1 VLDEWFARDER
12 ERLARKPC
20 GGVARGNDA
29 ENFHAPSLAE
39 VGVRMKH
46 RFSARNGIAFVRASL
61 MLVIRM
67 KKSKGKAADPKL
79 KLQIAELIKV
89 KGGGANQA
97 EVADIIENALK
108 LLTDVTDSGDVRVI
122 QTTIRELRYAFRLF
136 APYNEKRKVTI
147 FGSARTQPSKSEY
160 QQALEFGQKMAA
172 AGFMVITG
180 AGGGIM
186 QAGHEGAGSENSFG
200 ANIRLPWEQSAN
212 PVILQDK
219 KLVTFKYFFTRKLIF
234 IRHSDAI
241 ALFPG
246 GFGTM
251 DEGYEALTLMQTG
264 KSQLMP
270 LVLVDKPGGTYWKT
284 WDKNIRE
291 HLLRDKL
298 ISPDDL
304 NLYQITDSA
313 DEAVKIITRFY
324 RNFHSTRW
332 VKDALVIRLK
342 HVPSE
347 SAIAAMNEDF
357 ADIING
363 APIKIIPP
371 TPEEIAD
378 TAHLHLPRIAFGFNR
393 HDYGRLRQLIDVL
406 NGL

>member
-1 VLDEWFARDER
+1 
-12 ERLARKPC
+12 
-20 GGVARGNDA
+20 
-29 ENFHAPSLAE
+29 
-39 VGVRMKH
+39 MKQIIK
-46 RFSARNGIAFVRASL
+46 N
-61 MLVIRM
+61 
-67 KKSKGKAADPKL
+67 AADL
-79 KLQIAELIKV
+79 ELQRQIQALIAV
-89 KGGGANQA
+89 KGGGANEA

-108 LLTDVTDSGDVRVI
+108 LLTDVKDTGDVRVI
-122 QTTIRELRYAFRLF
+122 QTTLRELRYAFRLF
-136 APYNEKRKVTI
+136 APYAEKRKVTI
-147 FGSARTQPSKSEY
+147 FGSARTQPSKPEY
-160 QQALEFGQKMAA
+160 QQALEFGQKISA

-186 QAGHEGAGSENSFG
+186 HAGHAGAGPENSFG

-212 PVILQDK
+212 PVISQDK

-251 DEGYEALTLMQTG
+251 DEGYEALTLMLTG

-284 WDKNIRE
+284 WNKHIRE
-291 HLLRDKL
+291 HLLRDQL

-324 RNFHSTRW
+324 RNFHSTRF
-332 VKDALVIRLK
+332 VKDLFVIRLK
-342 HVPSE
+342 HEPSE

-363 APIKIIPP
+363 EPIHVIPP
-371 TPEEIAD
+371 TPEEMAD
-378 TAHLHLPRIAFGFNR
+378 TQHLDLPRIAFGFNR

>member
-1 VLDEWFARDER
+1 MNN
-12 ERLARKPC
+12 P
-20 GGVARGNDA
+20 
-29 ENFHAPSLAE
+29 PSR
-39 VGVRMKH
+39 VT
-46 RFSARNGIAFVRASL
+46 
-61 MLVIRM
+61 
-67 KKSKGKAADPKL
+67 DPKVAGL
-79 KLQIAELIKV
+79 IAELIQA
-89 KGGGANQA
+89 KGGGANEA

-108 LLTDVTDSGDVRVI
+108 LLKDVTAKGDVRVI

-136 APYNEKRKVTI
+136 APYAAKRKVTI
-147 FGSARTQPSKSEY
+147 FGSARTLPSQPEY
-160 QQALEFGQKMAA
+160 QQALEFGQKMTA

-180 AGGGIM
+180 AGPGIM
-186 QAGHEGAGSENSFG
+186 HAGHEGAGLENSFG
-200 ANIRLPWEQSAN
+200 MNIRLPWEQSAN
-212 PVILQDK
+212 PIIANDK
-219 KLVTFKYFFTRKLIF
+219 KLVTFRYFFTRKFIF

-284 WDKNIRE
+284 WDKHIRE

-304 NLYQITDSA
+304 NLYQITDRTE
-313 DEAVKIITRFY
+313 EAVKIITRFY

-332 VKDALVIRLK
+332 VKDALVIRLQ
-342 HVPSE
+342 HAPSP
-347 SAIAAMNEDF
+347 SAIAALNEDF
-357 ADIING
+357 ADLITG
-363 APIKIIPP
+363 EPIHLIPP
-371 TPEEIAD
+371 TPEETEA
-378 TAHLHLPRIAFGFNR
+378 TQHLELPRIAFGFNR
-393 HDYGRLRQLIDVL
+393 KDYGRLRQLIDVL